1 MVSATKSLKPDTLPG
16 SNCQERG
23 TSVTIIERMRVEL
36 RAAMK
41 ARDPVKT
48 GFLRYWIAQF
58 TLGSGAELAD
68 TEAVKKLIGAILTVE
83 LADPPGFTVPGLK
96 SEAVTEK
103 SNTTKLK
110 STPQPA
116 GEGILHS
123 LSSPVPP
130 YGATP

>member
-1 MVSATKSLKPDTLPG
+1 MTIHTPLTGKKSAYNKRDLKSRCNISAVAPVVATIKFAFVPG
-16 SNCQERG
+16 IREPGLIEHCGAKAELGCTEQER
-23 TSVTIIERMRVEL
+23 
-36 RAAMK
+36 
-41 ARDPVKT
+41 
-48 GFLRYWIAQF
+48 
-58 TLGSGAELAD
+58 D

-83 LADPPGFTVPGLK
+83 VADPPGFTVPGLK